1 MKKFKIILI
10 LTILTLVIFN
20 NYIISKY
27 FVYKFSKW
35 VEKDIRFDD
44 INIKYPNKI
53 LIKGLKII
61 NSNPT
66 YYENILR
73 SDAIYLDFNLKSLLF
88 DDLVIVNHLS
98 IKKPKLFLE
107 IIEKKIKKS
116 EINEDNKTVYED
128 NIGIA
133 KKISENLPDKE
144 WPLKKK
150 DTNFIIMEAKILD
163 GKAYIKSSSLPD
175 FFEIKISDMKF
186 SKIGNKK
193 NYQHYKSVLEI
204 IFIDILASN
213 SDRNLDQLLKK
224 VYKN

>member
-1 MKKFKIILI
+1 MKKFILILI

-35 VEKDIRFDD
+35 IEKDIRFDD

-66 YYENILR
+66 YYENILS
-73 SDAIYLDFNLKSLLF
+73 SDSIYLDFNLKSLLF

-107 IIEKKIKKS
+107 IIEKKIKSS
-116 EINEDNKTVYED
+116 ETDKEDKTVYED

-144 WPLKKK
+144 WPSKKK

>member
-1 MKKFKIILI
+1 MKKFILILI

-35 VEKDIRFDD
+35 TERDIRFDD

-98 IKKPKLFLE
+98 IKKSMLFLE

-116 EINEDNKTVYED
+116 EINEDNKIVYED

-144 WPLKKK
+144 WPIKKK
-150 DTNFIIMEAKILD
+150 DINFIIMEAKILD

-204 IFIDILASN
+204 ILIDILGNN

>member
-1 MKKFKIILI
+1 MKKFILILI
-10 LTILTLVIFN
+10 LTIFTLVIFN

-27 FVYKFSKW
+27 FLYKFSKW
-35 VEKDIRFDD
+35 VERDVRFDD

-61 NSNPT
+61 NSNST
-66 YYENILR
+66 YYENIIE

-88 DDLVIVNHLS
+88 DDLVIVNYLS

-116 EINEDNKTVYED
+116 ETKEDNKTVYED

-144 WPLKKK
+144 WPSKKK
-150 DTNFIIMEAKILD
+150 DTNFIIMEARILD
-163 GKAYIKSSSLPD
+163 GKAYINSSSLPD
-175 FFEIKISDMKF
+175 FFEIEISDMKF

-204 IFIDILASN
+204 IFMDILASN

>member
-1 MKKFKIILI
+1 MQKWEICFKNYILVFVFMKKFILILI

-20 NYIISKY
+20 NYIISQY

-35 VEKDIRFDD
+35 IEKDIRFDD

-98 IKKPKLFLE
+98 IKKPK
-107 IIEKKIKKS
+107 
-116 EINEDNKTVYED
+116 V
-128 NIGIA
+128 
-133 KKISENLPDKE
+133 
-144 WPLKKK
+144 
-150 DTNFIIMEAKILD
+150 
-163 GKAYIKSSSLPD
+163 
-175 FFEIKISDMKF
+175 
-186 SKIGNKK
+186 
-193 NYQHYKSVLEI
+193 
-204 IFIDILASN
+204 
-213 SDRNLDQLLKK
+213 
-224 VYKN
+224 

>member
-1 MKKFKIILI
+1 MKKFILISI

-35 VEKDIRFDD
+35 VERDIRFDD
-44 INIKYPNKI
+44 FNIKYPNKI

-73 SDAIYLDFNLKSLLF
+73 SDTIYLDFNLKSLLF

-144 WPLKKK
+144 WPPKKK

-163 GKAYIKSSSLPD
+163 GKTYIKSSSLPD

>member
-1 MKKFKIILI
+1 MKKFILILI
-10 LTILTLVIFN
+10 LTILTLVIFD

-27 FVYKFSKW
+27 FVYKLSKW
-35 VEKDIRFDD
+35 IEKDIRFDD

-144 WPLKKK
+144 WPSKKK
-150 DTNFIIMEAKILD
+150 R
-163 GKAYIKSSSLPD
+163 Y
-175 FFEIKISDMKF
+175 
-186 SKIGNKK
+186 
-193 NYQHYKSVLEI
+193 
-204 IFIDILASN
+204 
-213 SDRNLDQLLKK
+213 
-224 VYKN
+224 

>member
-1 MKKFKIILI
+1 MKKFILILI

-35 VEKDIRFDD
+35 IERDIRFDD
-44 INIKYPNKI
+44 INIEYPNKI

-73 SDAIYLDFNLKSLLF
+73 SDVIYLDFNLKSLLF
-88 DDLVIVNHLS
+88 GDLVIVNHLS
-98 IKKPKLFLE
+98 IKKPELFLE
-107 IIEKKIKKS
+107 IIEKKVKKS

-144 WPLKKK
+144 WPFKKK

-175 FFEIKISDMKF
+175 FFEIKISNMKF

-204 IFIDILASN
+204 ILIDILANN

>member
-1 MKKFKIILI
+1 MKKFILILI

-27 FVYKFSKW
+27 FVYKLSKW
-35 VEKDIRFDD
+35 IEKDIRFDD

-66 YYENILR
+66 YYENILS
-73 SDAIYLDFNLKSLLF
+73 SDSIYLDFNLKSLLF

-107 IIEKKIKKS
+107 IIEKKIKKG

>member
-1 MKKFKIILI
+1 MS
-10 LTILTLVIFN
+10 TP
-20 NYIISKY
+20 
-27 FVYKFSKW
+27 FSKW
-35 VEKDIRFDD
+35 IERDIRFDD
-44 INIKYPNKI
+44 FNIKYPNKI

-66 YYENILR
+66 YYENILS
-73 SDAIYLDFNLKSLLF
+73 SDSIYLDFNLKSLLF

>member
-1 MKKFKIILI
+1 MKKFILISI

-20 NYIISKY
+20 NYIISRY

-35 VEKDIRFDD
+35 IERDIRFDD
-44 INIKYPNKI
+44 FNIKYPNKI

-66 YYENILR
+66 YYENILS
-73 SDAIYLDFNLKSLLF
+73 SDSIYLDFNLKSLLF
-88 DDLVIVNHLS
+88 DDLVIVNYLS

-116 EINEDNKTVYED
+116 ETKEDNKTVYED

-144 WPLKKK
+144 WPSKKK
-150 DTNFIIMEAKILD
+150 DTNFIIMEARILD
-163 GKAYIKSSSLPD
+163 GKAYINSSSLPD
-175 FFEIKISDMKF
+175 FFEIEISDMKF